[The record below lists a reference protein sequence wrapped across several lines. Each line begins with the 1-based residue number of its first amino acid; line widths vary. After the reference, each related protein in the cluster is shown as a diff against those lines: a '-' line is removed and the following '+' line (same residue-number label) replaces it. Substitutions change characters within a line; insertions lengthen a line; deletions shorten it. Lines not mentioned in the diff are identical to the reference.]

1 VLLLVAIPLA
11 CAAAALATPSP
22 RARPWILVAGAAG
35 HAAAV
40 TRAWASPP
48 APALGGWVFLD
59 AAGLLVLALTSALN
73 LVCAVYAVGYLARRP
88 DRDNRTFVAGLLVL
102 LGATSAVA
110 MAQHLGLL
118 WVTIEVTTLATAP
131 LIYFNRSQLALEATW
146 KYLVVCSVGIAFA
159 LLGTFLFALASAA
172 PGGPRSLLLADLVA
186 AGPALPGAWVRFAFV
201 FLLAGYGT
209 KMGLAP
215 FHGWKPDAYGEAPGL
230 LGAILSGAVTSV
242 AFLSLVR
249 ALQVCDAAG
258 EGAFAR
264 SAFVAIGLLSI
275 ALAAVFLARQR
286 DFKRMLAY
294 SSVEHMGILA
304 LGVGVGGA
312 ATAGAFLHLVNNGL
326 TKGVLFLAAGNIHR
340 AFGTKQVQAVR
351 GVARVLPVSGPVF
364 LASFLAITGSPPFAP
379 FFSEFAVLNG
389 AIQQGAWGPA
399 AVYLVG
405 LAVIFVGMGAT
416 VLGIVQGAPPEH
428 LALPE
433 TGGNPGGEGDSA
445 FTAGPPLALLALVLV
460 LGVWTPAPLGGLI
473 ARAAALAGGR

>member
-1 VLLLVAIPLA
+1 MLLLVVIPLA

-22 RARPWILVAGAAG
+22 RWRPWILVAGTAG
-35 HAAAV
+35 HALAV
-40 TRAWASPP
+40 ARVWASPP
-48 APALGGWVFLD
+48 APALGGWVALD

-73 LVCAVYAVGYLARRP
+73 LFCAVYAVGYLARRA
-88 DRDNRTFVAGLLVL
+88 DRDHRAFVAGLLVL
-102 LGATSAVA
+102 LAATSAVA

-118 WVTIEVTTLATAP
+118 WVTIEVTTLTTAP
-131 LIYFNRSQLALEATW
+131 LIYFNRSQPALEATW

-159 LLGTFLFALASAA
+159 LLGTFVLALASAA
-172 PGGPRSLLLADLVA
+172 PGGPRSLLLADLLS
-186 AGPALPGAWVRFAFV
+186 AGPALPGGWVRFGFV

-242 AFLSLVR
+242 AFLALVR
-249 ALQVCDAAG
+249 AFQVCDAAG

-264 SAFVAIGLLSI
+264 SAFVAVGLLSI
-275 ALAAVFLARQR
+275 VLAAVFLARQR

-312 ATAGAFLHLVNNGL
+312 SAAGAFLHLVNNGL

-340 AFGTKQVQAVR
+340 AFGTKQVDRVR
-351 GVARVLPVSGPVF
+351 GAGRALPVSGPVF

-379 FFSEFAVLNG
+379 FFSEFAVLAG
-389 AIQQGAWGPA
+389 AIQAGAWTAA

-416 VLGIVQGAPPEH
+416 VMSIVQGAPSPNQGGRSGPERDTV
-428 LALPE
+428 L
-433 TGGNPGGEGDSA
+433 
-445 FTAGPPLALLALVLV
+445 TAGPPLVLLVLVLV